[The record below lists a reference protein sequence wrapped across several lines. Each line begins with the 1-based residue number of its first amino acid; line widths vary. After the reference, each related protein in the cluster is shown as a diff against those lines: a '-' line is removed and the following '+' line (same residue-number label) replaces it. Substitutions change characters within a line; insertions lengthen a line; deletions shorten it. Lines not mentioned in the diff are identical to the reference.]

1 MLQLLT
7 RTTLKEDKKGTSG
20 DDKKYIGD
28 QDHCHHDEQE
38 QHLWVE
44 VDRER
49 ARCDAYYMYEIRID
63 FRLDLF

>member
-38 QHLWVE
+38 QHLWDE
-44 VDRER
+44 VDLESVP
-49 ARCDAYYMYEIRID
+49 DAMLIICMK
-63 FRLDLF
+63 